1 MIKGQSELTKENI
14 AVNQKKERRDIEK
27 TRENGELGKEYE
39 SRSKQ
44 DEEIR
49 ENWVE
54 RALEKANCMVKCT
67 TYGIIWV
74 NDAGSIKVI
83 MREKNLSNR
92 NAKRILSGGIQ
103 KMS

>member
-1 MIKGQSELTKENI
+1 M
-14 AVNQKKERRDIEK
+14 
-27 TRENGELGKEYE
+27 GKEYE

-49 ENWVE
+49 ENWVG
-54 RALEKANCMVKCT
+54 RALEKSNCMVKCT

-74 NDAGSIKVI
+74 NDAGSMKVI

-103 KMS
+103 KMSKAEEERRIKI